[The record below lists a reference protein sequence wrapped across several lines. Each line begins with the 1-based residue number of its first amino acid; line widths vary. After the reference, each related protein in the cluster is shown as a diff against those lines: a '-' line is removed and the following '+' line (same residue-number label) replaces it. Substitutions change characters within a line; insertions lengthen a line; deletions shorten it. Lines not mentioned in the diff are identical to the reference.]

1 MKKVMISSAGSDDL
15 TCWGAGMTQ
24 DKTIKISLLDRS
36 LYYKSLMILIRMDHH
51 IHDEEKKMMMKIGK
65 MLGFEPKFC
74 RNTMADIL
82 DNNFITDSPPVFSET
97 GIALCFIR
105 DGLKLSAAD
114 GQIHKAEITWLS
126 SVAEKNGIGKLLA
139 EELDRFHAWQHAGI
153 SDGAFE
159 LNHFKW

>member
-1 MKKVMISSAGSDDL
+1 
-15 TCWGAGMTQ
+15 MTQ

-65 MLGFEPKFC
+65 MLGFDPKFC
-74 RNTMADIL
+74 RNTIADIL
-82 DNNFITDSPPVFSET
+82 DNPFITDSSPVFSKT

-114 GQIHKAEITWLS
+114 GQIHKAEMTWLS
-126 SVAEKNGIGKLLA
+126 SVAERNGIGRLWAK
-139 EELDRFHAWQHAGI
+139 ELDRFRAWQHAGI
-153 SDGAFE
+153 SDGTFE